1 MNIILFS
8 REQRINDRVHFEGRQ
23 ADHIRQVLKGKPG
36 DLINVGEIDGMM
48 GTATILEI
56 NNRVSCQV
64 DLNISPPPPVP
75 ITLLLA
81 LPRPKALK
89 RILQTLASL
98 GIKSIYLF
106 GCWKVEKSY
115 WSSPV
120 LLKKNLHKYL
130 LLGLEQSKD
139 TVLPHIEVMP
149 LFKPFVEDRVPELI
163 GDNMALV
170 AHPASVDNCPVHIKA
185 PVVLAIGPEG
195 GFIPYEI
202 EKFTNQGFQTVS
214 LGPRVLKS
222 HVVIPYLAG
231 RLWQK

>member
-1 MNIILFS
+1 MNIVLFS
-8 REQRINDRVHFEGRQ
+8 RDQRINDRVHFEGKQ
-23 ADHIRQVLKGKPG
+23 ADHIQKVLKAKPG

-48 GTATILEI
+48 GPARILEI

-64 DLNISPPPPVP
+64 DLKIPPPPP
-75 ITLLLA
+75 LPLTLLLA

-89 RILQTLASL
+89 RLLQTLASL
-98 GIKSIYLF
+98 GIKSIFLF

-120 LLKKNLHKYL
+120 LLQQNLKKYL

-139 TVLPHIEVMP
+139 TVLPHIELMP

-163 GDNMALV
+163 KNNLALL
-170 AHPASVDNCPVHIKA
+170 AHPKSIDNFPRSIKA

-202 EKFTNQGFQTVS
+202 EKFTNVGFQSVS

-222 HVVIPYLAG
+222 EVVIPYLAG

>member
-1 MNIILFS
+1 MNIVLFS
-8 REQRINDRVHFEGRQ
+8 REQRMNDRVYFEGKQ
-23 ADHIRQVLKGKPG
+23 ADHIHKVLKAKPG

-48 GTATILEI
+48 GSARILEI
-56 NNRVSCQV
+56 GNRVSCQV
-64 DLNISPPPPVP
+64 DLKMPPPPPLPLTV
-75 ITLLLA
+75 LLA

-89 RILQTLASL
+89 RLLQTLASL
-98 GIKSIYLF
+98 GIKSIFLF

-120 LLKKNLHKYL
+120 LFQQNLKKYL

-139 TVLPHIEVMP
+139 TVLPHIELMP

-163 GDNMALV
+163 KNNLALL
-170 AHPASVDNCPVHIKA
+170 AHPKSIDNFPRSINA

-202 EKFTNQGFQTVS
+202 EKFTNVGFQSVS

-222 HVVIPYLAG
+222 EVVIPYLAG

>member
-8 REQRINDRVHFEGRQ
+8 REQRINDRVHFEGKQ
-23 ADHIRQVLKGKPG
+23 ANHIQRILKAKPG

-56 NNRVSCQV
+56 NNQVSCQV
-64 DLNISPPPPVP
+64 DLNIPPPPP
-75 ITLLLA
+75 LPLTLLLA
-81 LPRPKALK
+81 LPRPKALR

-106 GCWKVEKSY
+106 GCWRVEKSY

-120 LLKKNLHKYL
+120 LLKKNLQKYL

-139 TVLPHIEVMP
+139 TILPHIELMP
-149 LFKPFVEDRVPELI
+149 LFKPFVEDRVPTLM
-163 GDNMALV
+163 DKSLALL
-170 AHPASVDNCPVHIKA
+170 AHPGTFDNCPVYSKE

-202 EKFTNQGFQTVS
+202 EKFTNQGFQTIS
-214 LGPRVLKS
+214 LGPRVLRS
-222 HVVIPYLAG
+222 EVVIPYLAG